1 MTEFSHKINRLCQ
14 VVVRHPDF
22 LFRLKSSYNLIIE
35 PKQITMRNRENIIEK
50 FKLQVVGIVALVILG
65 IRTLYQLEEAEE
77 DEKAGRQLTE
87 SGEEGK

>member
-1 MTEFSHKINRLCQ
+1 
-14 VVVRHPDF
+14 
-22 LFRLKSSYNLIIE
+22 
-35 PKQITMRNRENIIEK
+35 MRNRENIIEK